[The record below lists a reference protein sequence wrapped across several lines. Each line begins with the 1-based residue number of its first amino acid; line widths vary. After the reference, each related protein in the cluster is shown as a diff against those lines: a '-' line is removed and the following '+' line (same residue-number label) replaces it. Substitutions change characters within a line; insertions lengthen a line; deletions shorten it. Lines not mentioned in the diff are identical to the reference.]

1 MMLRVAATLLLFI
14 RYVSAQEPF
23 TCKVNVTQGQPW
35 TVNTTQFNYIELGV
49 QAAGNFPA
57 RLPWSVG
64 IGADLQAIGPTDGWG
79 ISDASS
85 EVIQG
90 NVTDYWNV
98 LTSGQPVNLGTIVGS
113 YQASTDFQEILVQGQ
128 ACSAGSIQTV
138 SPAGKTEAALQPVS
152 ISGTQLIGVDGKP
165 LSLKGLNYFG
175 FETAGGSMVDGLWGS
190 SDSMVLDFAT
200 IVQRQALLGFN
211 AVRLPF
217 SFKNLFGGSPQSYT
231 QSCNVDT
238 LDSIVKATTDPSI
251 NADISKAPLLPN
263 PAPQTPGVCNSY
275 LPNTSVLDRF
285 LWVVRFYASNGMYV
299 IIDNHSNL
307 DSTVVE
313 NPTLWAQQ
321 WGMLAKRIAAD
332 PVASA
337 YVMIDPLNEGDS
349 QGIRWEANGG
359 RPGLGDLYISAMD
372 TIYSVNPQAVVL
384 LEGSGQAGEAICW

>member
-1 MMLRVAATLLLFI
+1 MQRLTIALLFLI
-14 RYVSAQEPF
+14 GCAAAQEPF
-23 TCKVNVTQGQPW
+23 ACKVNVTQGQPW

-49 QAAGNFPA
+49 QPAGQFPA
-57 RLPWSVG
+57 RLPWSIG
-64 IGADLQAIGPTDGWG
+64 IGADIQAIGPTDGWD

-90 NVTDYWNV
+90 NVTEYWNV
-98 LTSGQPVNLGTIVGS
+98 LTSDQPVNLGTIVGA
-113 YQASTDFQEILVQGQ
+113 YQASTDIQEILVQGQ

-138 SPAGKTEAALQPVS
+138 SPVGKTEAALQPVS
-152 ISGTQLIGVDGKP
+152 VSGTQLIGVDGKP

-217 SFKNLFGGSPQSYT
+217 SFKNLFGGSLQSFT
-231 QSCNVDT
+231 QYCNVDT
-238 LDSIVKATTDPSI
+238 QDSIVKATTDPSV
-251 NADISKAPLLPN
+251 NADIRKAPLLPN

-285 LWVVRFYASNGMYV
+285 LWVVRFYASNGIYV
-299 IIDNHSNL
+299 IVDNHSNL

-321 WGMLAKRIAAD
+321 WGMLAKMIAAD

-337 YVMIDPLNEGDS
+337 YTAIDLLNEGDS
-349 QGIRWEANGG
+349 QGIRWEASGG

-384 LEGSGQAGEAICW
+384 LEGAGQIGEAICW

>member
-1 MMLRVAATLLLFI
+1 MQRLTIALLFLI
-14 RYVSAQEPF
+14 GCAAAQEPF
-23 TCKVNVTQGQPW
+23 ACKVNVTQGQPW

-49 QAAGNFPA
+49 QPAGQFPA
-57 RLPWSVG
+57 RLPWSIG
-64 IGADLQAIGPTDGWG
+64 IGADIQAIGPTDGWD

-90 NVTDYWNV
+90 NVTEYWNV
-98 LTSGQPVNLGTIVGS
+98 LTSDQPVNLGTIVGA
-113 YQASTDFQEILVQGQ
+113 YQASTDIQEILVQGQ
-128 ACSAGSIQTV
+128 ACSAGRIQTV
-138 SPAGKTEAALQPVS
+138 SPVGKTEAALQPVS
-152 ISGTQLIGVDGKP
+152 VSGTQLIGVDGKP

-217 SFKNLFGGSPQSYT
+217 SFKNLFGGSLQSFT
-231 QSCNVDT
+231 QYCNVDT
-238 LDSIVKATTDPSI
+238 QDSIVKATTDPSV

-285 LWVVRFYASNGMYV
+285 LWVVRFYASNGIYV
-299 IIDNHSNL
+299 IVDNHSNL

-321 WGMLAKRIAAD
+321 WGMLAKMIAAD

-337 YVMIDPLNEGDS
+337 YTVLDTLNEPDS
-349 QGIRWEANGG
+349 QGIRWEASGG

-372 TIYSVNPQAVVL
+372 TIYSVNPQAVFL
-384 LEGSGQAGEAICW
+384 LEGTGQSGEAICW